1 MLAGAEHSRGAI
13 LDAAQAL
20 FIQQGYAA
28 TSMRQIANH
37 AGLALGS
44 TYNHFPAKETIF
56 QTILNERHP
65 YQHLG
70 ALLTPGHFD
79 RQKAQS
85 LLDELD
91 QHPEFLNLMLIE
103 LVEFKGRH
111 LPELFENN
119 LRDLP
124 SPAPWR
130 AFLSM
135 VVSYHLTR
143 LLLANTMPPGAQQI
157 SPDAFIDIFLIGIL
171 KPE

>member
-1 MLAGAEHSRGAI
+1 MLAGVEHSRGAI

-28 TSMRQIANH
+28 TSMRQVAQR
-37 AGLALGS
+37 AGMAVGGI
-44 TYNHFPAKETIF
+44 YNHFPAKETIF
-56 QTILNERHP
+56 QAILNERHP
-65 YQHLG
+65 YQPFG
-70 ALLTPGHFD
+70 PLLTGNVD
-79 RQKAQS
+79 RTRAES
-85 LLDELD
+85 LLNELD
-91 QHPEFLNLMLIE
+91 QHPEFFNLMLIE

-111 LPELFENN
+111 LPELFENL

-143 LLLANTMPPGAQQI
+143 LLLASTLPPGTEQI
-157 SPDAFIDIFLIGIL
+157 SPDAFIDLFLHETL